1 MKKRHLASFLCVQI
15 MPVRDVYCQTL
26 QKRSSCHFLARA
38 QKRVDLISRFMM
50 GNSVKHNNNKGS
62 EKSRNCFLNTIF
74 RRVNLGLSRCTMSLP
89 SRHLFFVGFK
99 KKGSPEIR
107 YSMTSHL
114 NGHHGH
120 NFWQNP
126 QNIWAHQIENCL
138 EFILGFEIFGKGHS
152 EPELLTIKT

>member
-62 EKSRNCFLNTIF
+62 EKSLNCFLNTIF

-89 SRHLFFVGFK
+89 SRRLFFVGFK
-99 KKGSPEIR
+99 IFCPPLKIKKKNTKKPTPPRGGGGGGVLRP
-107 YSMTSHL
+107 
-114 NGHHGH
+114 
-120 NFWQNP
+120 
-126 QNIWAHQIENCL
+126 
-138 EFILGFEIFGKGHS
+138 
-152 EPELLTIKT
+152 

>member
-99 KKGSPEIR
+99 KKGFFFHIVCHFFQR
-107 YSMTSHL
+107 KK
-114 NGHHGH
+114 
-120 NFWQNP
+120 NP
-126 QNIWAHQIENCL
+126 DFIVLCLCLLLSKFQI
-138 EFILGFEIFGKGHS
+138 F
-152 EPELLTIKT
+152 

>member
-1 MKKRHLASFLCVQI
+1 

-89 SRHLFFVGFK
+89 SRHLFLWVLK
-99 KKGSPEIR
+99 KKRSFHILYNFFFRKKNPDFIVMCLCLLL
-107 YSMTSHL
+107 SKFQI
-114 NGHHGH
+114 
-120 NFWQNP
+120 FWQGKSSP
-126 QNIWAHQIENCL
+126 GYSK
-138 EFILGFEIFGKGHS
+138 EFSGFYSLKLRGDCRH
-152 EPELLTIKT
+152 T